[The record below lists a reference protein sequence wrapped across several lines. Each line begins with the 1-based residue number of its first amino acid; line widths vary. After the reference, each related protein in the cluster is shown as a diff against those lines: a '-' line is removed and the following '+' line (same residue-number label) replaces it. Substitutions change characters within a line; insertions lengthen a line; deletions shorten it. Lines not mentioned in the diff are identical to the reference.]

1 MRKSTSG
8 SSTSKWK
15 RLPLPEEKEE
25 EEEEE
30 EDGGQ
35 GGSGREEDKVAL
47 EKEATGKEKVEE

>member
-1 MRKSTSG
+1 MNMQQKVGEISVTRRTRK
-8 SSTSKWK
+8 
-15 RLPLPEEKEE
+15 RRE